1 MPQDQETELARMRS
15 EVGAL
20 AHEEQGLTERA
31 QMARNQLE
39 ALVRRH
45 REMLSDMDK
54 VRLRVVC
61 VVSVCVCGG

>member
-1 MPQDQETELARMRS
+1 MRS

-20 AHEEQGLTERA
+20 AHEEQGFAERA

-54 VRLRVVC
+54 VRLRVVY
-61 VVSVCVCGG
+61 VCVGGG